1 MVNLEKEY
9 LPALAALPVG
19 VVAGL
24 ALAWA
29 AKRSR
34 IGGGRLETWDARTTL
49 PLLVAAAAAH
59 LALLPVVEQMRV
71 VLFTLY
77 AISLLGTVGLAIAG
91 IGIWRLGA
99 VVFPLGSIAA
109 YFYFALLVHSVDV
122 VGLLVKLVEV
132 VTIVAALMPIVRRQP
147 AGERWTV
154 S

>member
-1 MVNLEKEY
+1 MVHLVKSY
-9 LPALAALPVG
+9 LPALAALPAG
-19 VVAGL
+19 AAAGL
-24 ALAWA
+24 AVAWA

-34 IGGGRLETWDARTTL
+34 IGGGRLGPWDARTTL

-59 LALLPVVEQMRV
+59 LALLPVVEQLRV

-91 IGIWRLGA
+91 IGVWRAGA
-99 VVFPLGSIAA
+99 VLLPLGSIAG
-109 YFYFALLVHSVDV
+109 YFYFALLFHSMDA

-132 VTIVAALMPIVRRQP
+132 LAIAAAMVPVLRQQP
-147 AGERWTV
+147 AGERWSV